1 CRGANKSKVTRIT
14 KLEAEKSEK
23 VSPRPSKCCGT
34 RISKPNVAVL
44 QTFKPVRGAYTR
56 FSVPIDDLS
65 GFFKPFSSGY
75 FFNKMI
81 EDVKDGCYTLMEL
94 TIFKTMDWTKL
105 ETPINQGS
113 LNHYTSKIDVGMQRD

>member
-1 CRGANKSKVTRIT
+1 
-14 KLEAEKSEK
+14 
-23 VSPRPSKCCGT
+23 
-34 RISKPNVAVL
+34 
-44 QTFKPVRGAYTR
+44 
-56 FSVPIDDLS
+56 
-65 GFFKPFSSGY
+65 
-75 FFNKMI
+75 MI